1 MLNVIFTDRLQ
12 VSEER
17 ASQAEAGLVKAV
29 EDIHRLRSVTVY
41 LYIQYCYTVICNA
54 CLRSDDFA

>member
-1 MLNVIFTDRLQ
+1 MLNVIFIDRLQ

-17 ASQAEAGLVKAV
+17 ASQAEAGLAKAV